1 MCVVS
6 EVGLLLA
13 AADEHA
19 LNGLV
24 VEQWKNASR
33 ERERERDES
42 VQELNM
48 LECQN
53 DFCVQHTG
61 HTRLDFFGGLLLASY
76 QLVFSRAEIDLVSS
90 NLNTVENVLD
100 LTMGVTN

>member
-1 MCVVS
+1 MPA
-6 EVGLLLA
+6 E
-13 AADEHA
+13 
-19 LNGLV
+19 
-24 VEQWKNASR
+24 R

-76 QLVFSRAEIDLVSS
+76 QLVFSLAEIDLVSS

>member
-33 ERERERDES
+33 ERERERE
-42 VQELNM
+42 
-48 LECQN
+48 
-53 DFCVQHTG
+53 
-61 HTRLDFFGGLLLASY
+61 R
-76 QLVFSRAEIDLVSS
+76 
-90 NLNTVENVLD
+90 
-100 LTMGVTN
+100 